1 MNNYIFNHT
10 LYILLIG
17 AFLLTSCAKATLT
30 VRSPAEI
37 NTRDIRNIAV
47 GKFEI
52 GQISLKYKTERNG
65 IWQTHPVLLNEAQQ
79 KSISRSV
86 RARVINLLT
95 ATPYFKVVFSDE
107 FEKLENDTALQQ
119 LVSVR
124 GYKTQNVDAVIS
136 GKLWLEIERTDGVD
150 LSKEGLEYFRPP
162 EGGCASNFSSDT
174 DDCAPEDFG
183 LNLTVDQVVWW
194 PYKSTRGTLGLEI
207 KMTRLVPAEVVATT
221 FETRTYSQ
229 RIGGRSTESFQQI
242 AESLTSVLPTSKT
255 TETESIEKSADVLPS
270 FEQIIA
276 DLALS
281 IASGFVRR
289 VAVTDKTVSYP
300 IADGKFP
307 NSKILIEAGAYDLAI
322 EQLQQATAENPDPND
337 LYNLGLCFEAVGD
350 YGLAQTSY
358 REAWSAEPENL
369 LFAQGMGRIE
379 RLQRENPQLLRQL
392 ESR

>member
-1 MNNYIFNHT
+1 MKLFNNYILNKLF
-10 LYILLIG
+10 LMLLIS
-17 AFLLTSCAKATLT
+17 AFLISGCAKATIT

-37 NTRDIRNIAV
+37 NTRKIKNVAV
-47 GKFEI
+47 GGFEI
-52 GQISLKYKTERNG
+52 GQMMLKFKTERNG
-65 IWQTHPVLLNEAQQ
+65 VWQTHPVLLSEEQQ

-95 ATPYFKVVFSDE
+95 ATPYFKVIFSDE
-107 FEKLENDTALQQ
+107 FEKLANDAALQQ

-124 GYKTQNVDAVIS
+124 GYKTKNVDAVIN

-162 EGGCASNFSSDT
+162 RSRNSI
-174 DDCAPEDFG
+174 G

-207 KMTRLVPAEVVATT
+207 KLTRLLPTEVVATT

-229 RIGGRSTESFQQI
+229 RIGGRNGESFQQI
-242 AESLTSVLPTSKT
+242 ADSFTSVLSTSKT
-255 TETESIEKSADVLPS
+255 SKTDSIESSSDVLPS

-276 DLALS
+276 DMALS

-289 VAVTDKTVSYP
+289 VAVTEKVVSYP
-300 IADGKFP
+300 IAEGSFT
-307 NSKILIEAGAYDLAI
+307 NAKILIEAGAYDVAI
-322 EQLQQATAENPDPND
+322 DKLQQATAENSDPND
-337 LYNLGLCFEAVGD
+337 LYNLGLCFEAIGD
-350 YGLAQTSY
+350 YGLAHTTY
-358 REAWSAEPENL
+358 REAWKADPENL
-369 LFAQGMGRIE
+369 LFAQGLGRIE
-379 RLQRENPQLLRQL
+379 RLRRENPQLQRQL

>member
-1 MNNYIFNHT
+1 MKLFNNYILNKLF
-10 LYILLIG
+10 LMLLIS
-17 AFLLTSCAKATLT
+17 AFLISGCAKATLT

-37 NTRDIRNIAV
+37 NTRKIKNVAV
-47 GKFEI
+47 GGFEI
-52 GQISLKYKTERNG
+52 GQMMLKFKTERNG
-65 IWQTHPVLLNEAQQ
+65 VWQTHPVLLSEEQQ

-95 ATPYFKVVFSDE
+95 ATPYFKVIFSDE
-107 FEKLENDTALQQ
+107 FEKLASDAALQQ

-124 GYKTQNVDAVIS
+124 GYKTKNVDAVIN

-162 EGGCASNFSSDT
+162 RSRNSI
-174 DDCAPEDFG
+174 G

-207 KMTRLVPAEVVATT
+207 KLTRLLPTEVVATT

-229 RIGGRSTESFQQI
+229 RIGGRNGESFQQI
-242 AESLTSVLPTSKT
+242 ADSFTSVLSTSKT
-255 TETESIEKSADVLPS
+255 SKTDSIESSSDVLPS

-276 DLALS
+276 DMALS

-289 VAVTDKTVSYP
+289 VAVTEKVVSYP
-300 IADGKFP
+300 IAEGSFP
-307 NSKILIEAGAYDLAI
+307 NAKILIEAGAYDVAI
-322 EQLQQATAENPDPND
+322 DKLQQATAENSDPND
-337 LYNLGLCFEAVGD
+337 LYNLGLCFEAIGD
-350 YGLAQTSY
+350 YGLAHTTY
-358 REAWSAEPENL
+358 REAWKADPENL
-369 LFAQGMGRIE
+369 LFAQGLGRIE
-379 RLQRENPQLLRQL
+379 RLRRENPQLQRQL

>member
-1 MNNYIFNHT
+1 MNNYLFNQT
-10 LYILLIG
+10 FYLLLIG
-17 AFLLTSCAKATLT
+17 VFLLTSCTKATLT

-124 GYKTQNVDAVIS
+124 GYKTQNVDAVIN
-136 GKLWLEIERTDGVD
+136 GKLWLDIERTDGVD

-162 EGGCASNFSSDT
+162 SSRRSL
-174 DDCAPEDFG
+174 G

-207 KMTRLVPAEVVATT
+207 KMTRLVPSEVVATT
-221 FETRTYSQ
+221 FESRTFSQ

-242 AESLTSVLPTSKT
+242 AKSLTSVLPTSKT

-289 VAVTDKTVSYP
+289 VAVTDKTVSYS

-322 EQLQQATAENPDPND
+322 EQLQQATAEDPDPND

-358 REAWSAEPENL
+358 REAWGAEPENL

>member
-1 MNNYIFNHT
+1 MNNYILNQI

-95 ATPYFKVVFSDE
+95 ATSYFKVVFSDE

-162 EGGCASNFSSDT
+162 RSRRSL
-174 DDCAPEDFG
+174 G

-337 LYNLGLCFEAVGD
+337 LVWRNCTDE
-350 YGLAQTSY
+350 
-358 REAWSAEPENL
+358 
-369 LFAQGMGRIE
+369 
-379 RLQRENPQLLRQL
+379 
-392 ESR
+392 

>member
-1 MNNYIFNHT
+1 M
-10 LYILLIG
+10 
-17 AFLLTSCAKATLT
+17 
-30 VRSPAEI
+30 
-37 NTRDIRNIAV
+37 DIKNVAV
-47 GKFEI
+47 GGFEI
-52 GQISLKYKTERNG
+52 GHILLKYKTERNG
-65 IWQTHPVLLNEAQQ
+65 VWKTHPVLLNEDQQ

-95 ATPYFKVVFSDE
+95 ATPYFKVVFTDE
-107 FEKLENDTALQQ
+107 FEKLENDSALQQ

-124 GYKTQNVDAVIS
+124 GYKTQDVDAVIS

-150 LSKEGLEYFRPP
+150 LSKEGLEYLRPP
-162 EGGCASNFSSDT
+162 RSRRSL
-174 DDCAPEDFG
+174 G

-207 KMTRLVPAEVVATT
+207 KMTRLEPTEVVATT

-229 RIGGRSTESFQQI
+229 RIGGRSSESFQQI
-242 AESLTSVLPTSKT
+242 AESLTSVLASSKT
-255 TETESIEKSADVLPS
+255 SRTDTIETSTEVLPS

-289 VAVTDKTVSYP
+289 VAVTEKTVSYP
-300 IADGKFP
+300 IADGTFQ
-307 NSKILIEAGAYDLAI
+307 NSKILIEAGAFDLAI
-322 EQLQQATAENPDPND
+322 EQLQHATAENPDPND

-350 YGLAQTSY
+350 YGLAQVTY
-358 REAWSAEPENL
+358 REAWQADPESL
-369 LFAQGMGRIE
+369 LFAQGLGRIE
-379 RLQRENPQLLRQL
+379 RLRRENPQLQRQL

>member
-1 MNNYIFNHT
+1 MNNYIYNQT

-37 NTRDIRNIAV
+37 NTRDIRKIVV

-107 FEKLENDTALQQ
+107 FEKLENDTELQQ

-150 LSKEGLEYFRPP
+150 LSKEGLEYFRPSHSDV
-162 EGGCASNFSSDT
+162 AS
-174 DDCAPEDFG
+174 A
-183 LNLTVDQVVWW
+183 
-194 PYKSTRGTLGLEI
+194 
-207 KMTRLVPAEVVATT
+207 
-221 FETRTYSQ
+221 
-229 RIGGRSTESFQQI
+229 
-242 AESLTSVLPTSKT
+242 
-255 TETESIEKSADVLPS
+255 
-270 FEQIIA
+270 
-276 DLALS
+276 
-281 IASGFVRR
+281 
-289 VAVTDKTVSYP
+289 
-300 IADGKFP
+300 
-307 NSKILIEAGAYDLAI
+307 
-322 EQLQQATAENPDPND
+322 
-337 LYNLGLCFEAVGD
+337 
-350 YGLAQTSY
+350 
-358 REAWSAEPENL
+358 
-369 LFAQGMGRIE
+369 
-379 RLQRENPQLLRQL
+379 
-392 ESR
+392 

>member
-1 MNNYIFNHT
+1 MELFNNYILNKLF
-10 LYILLIG
+10 LMLLISV
-17 AFLLTSCAKATLT
+17 FLISGCAKATFT

-37 NTRDIRNIAV
+37 NTRKIKNVAV
-47 GKFEI
+47 GGFEI
-52 GQISLKYKTERNG
+52 GQMMLKFKTERNG
-65 IWQTHPVLLNEAQQ
+65 VWQTHPVLLSEEQQ

-95 ATPYFKVVFSDE
+95 ATPYFKVIFSDE
-107 FEKLENDTALQQ
+107 FEKLANDAALQQ

-124 GYKTQNVDAVIS
+124 GYKTKNVDAVIN

-162 EGGCASNFSSDT
+162 RSRNSI
-174 DDCAPEDFG
+174 G

-207 KMTRLVPAEVVATT
+207 KLTRLLPTEVVATT

-229 RIGGRSTESFQQI
+229 RIGGSNRESFRQI
-242 AESLTSVLPTSKT
+242 ADSLTSALATSNSSKID
-255 TETESIEKSADVLPS
+255 SIESSADVLPS

-276 DLALS
+276 DMALS

-289 VAVTDKTVSYP
+289 VAVTEKVVSYP
-300 IADGKFP
+300 IAEGSFP
-307 NSKILIEAGAYDLAI
+307 NAKILIEAGAYDLAI
-322 EQLQQATAENPDPND
+322 DQLQQATAENSDPND
-337 LYNLGLCFEAVGD
+337 LYNLGLCFEAIGD
-350 YGLAQTSY
+350 YGLAHTTY
-358 REAWSAEPENL
+358 REAWKTDPENL
-369 LFAQGMGRIE
+369 LFAQGLGRIE
-379 RLQRENPQLLRQL
+379 RLRRENPQLQRQL

>member
-162 EGGCASNFSSDT
+162 RSRRSL
-174 DDCAPEDFG
+174 G

-207 KMTRLVPAEVVATT
+207 KMTRLLPTEVVATT

-229 RIGGRSTESFQQI
+229 KIGGRTVESFQQI
-242 AESLTSVLPTSKT
+242 AASFSSILASSKPSKT
-255 TETESIEKSADVLPS
+255 DTIETSEDVLPS

-289 VAVTDKTVSYP
+289 VAVTEKTVSYS
-300 IADGKFP
+300 IADGNFE
-307 NSKILIEAGAYDLAI
+307 NAKILIEAGAFDLAI
-322 EQLQQATAENPDPND
+322 EQLQLATADNPDPDD

-350 YGLAQTSY
+350 YGLALTTY
-358 REAWSAEPENL
+358 REAWQSDPENL
-369 LFAQGMGRIE
+369 LFAQGLGRIE
-379 RLQRENPQLLRQL
+379 RLRREHPQLQRQL

>member
-1 MNNYIFNHT
+1 MKLFNNYILNKLF
-10 LYILLIG
+10 LMLLIS
-17 AFLLTSCAKATLT
+17 AFLISGCAKATIT

-37 NTRDIRNIAV
+37 NTRKIKNVAV
-47 GKFEI
+47 GGFEI
-52 GQISLKYKTERNG
+52 GQMMLKFKTERNG
-65 IWQTHPVLLNEAQQ
+65 VWQTHPVLLSEEQQ

-95 ATPYFKVVFSDE
+95 ATPYFKVIFSDE
-107 FEKLENDTALQQ
+107 FEKLANDAALQQ

-124 GYKTQNVDAVIS
+124 GYKTKNVDAVIN

-162 EGGCASNFSSDT
+162 RSRNSI
-174 DDCAPEDFG
+174 G

-207 KMTRLVPAEVVATT
+207 KLTRLLPTEVVATT

-229 RIGGRSTESFQQI
+229 RIGGRNGESFQQI
-242 AESLTSVLPTSKT
+242 ADSFTSVLSTSKT
-255 TETESIEKSADVLPS
+255 SKTDSIESSPDVLPS

-276 DLALS
+276 DMALS

-289 VAVTDKTVSYP
+289 VAVTEKVVSYP
-300 IADGKFP
+300 IAEGSFP
-307 NSKILIEAGAYDLAI
+307 NAKILIEAGAYDVAI
-322 EQLQQATAENPDPND
+322 GQLQQATAENSDPND
-337 LYNLGLCFEAVGD
+337 LYNLGLCFEAIGD
-350 YGLAQTSY
+350 YGLAHTTY
-358 REAWSAEPENL
+358 REAWKADPENL
-369 LFAQGMGRIE
+369 LFAQGLGRIE
-379 RLQRENPQLLRQL
+379 RLRRENPQLQRQL

>member
-1 MNNYIFNHT
+1 

-162 EGGCASNFSSDT
+162 RSRRSL
-174 DDCAPEDFG
+174 G

-255 TETESIEKSADVLPS
+255 PRLNPLKNLQTFFLP
-270 FEQIIA
+270 
-276 DLALS
+276 LS
-281 IASGFVRR
+281 
-289 VAVTDKTVSYP
+289 K
-300 IADGKFP
+300 
-307 NSKILIEAGAYDLAI
+307 
-322 EQLQQATAENPDPND
+322 
-337 LYNLGLCFEAVGD
+337 
-350 YGLAQTSY
+350 
-358 REAWSAEPENL
+358 
-369 LFAQGMGRIE
+369 
-379 RLQRENPQLLRQL
+379 
-392 ESR
+392 